1 VLSTLARAAT
11 RRPWTVIGLWA
22 AFLLLGFGLGTGVF
36 ADLSDDVPDVP
47 GTESD
52 LADDYL
58 SGVDPTGESV
68 TAVVAG
74 EPVSDAA
81 LRAQVERAVAEVRRI
96 AGVADVPDP
105 YTTPGLTSRDG
116 QALVVPVTFE
126 GGLSDEAEEA
136 ATDSAVETIKRI
148 DAPDVH
154 VSGGEL
160 LGRQLGERAQ
170 EDVKNAELIS
180 LPVVLALLLV
190 VFGGLRAAALPL
202 VIAVSGIAGAFL
214 GLFAFSQ
221 VTDIS
226 VYAIQVTTMLGLGLA
241 VDYAL
246 LTLVRFR
253 EERRRTDD
261 VVEAV
266 HRTVDAAGRTVLF
279 SGLTVAVSLTGLLV
293 FPSVFLRSM
302 GLAVAAV
309 VVVDMLAA
317 VTLLPALLTKFGG
330 RIRPSKA
337 RSEDEEGR
345 VFARLARFAQRRR
358 IAVLVTVVPALL
370 LLALPVTGMKIA
382 IGDAQ
387 QLPSSTEARQ
397 LYDTVDAHF
406 PKGTGVSPVIVVLK
420 PGTDAATADRIR
432 ALVPDSASR
441 ELPGGN
447 TVVQLQ
453 PPGSVDGKAATD
465 LVERVREV
473 RGDEPVEVTGV
484 AARLVDFRAMLA
496 DRAPWAALTV
506 LAGIFV
512 LLFAFTGSVLLP
524 LRTIATTL
532 LSLGAALGVVVWVF
546 QDGHGAGLLGGEG
559 LGALSLTAPPLI
571 VSIAFGLAMDY
582 ELFILARMRES
593 LSAAP
598 RRTPAG
604 RPPRH
609 PVRAIARRRG
619 ALDGG
624 APARGGSSVREE
636 PRARFGDAAGGP
648 RTPSGSGGVHG
659 GRRGAGEGLP
669 TGSTTRQ
676 RTGDEHEA
684 VVTGLRRSG
693 RVVTCAALLLAVVFG
708 AFMTGGFSPILQI
721 GLGLTLA
728 VLIDATVVRMLLV
741 PATMALLGR
750 WAWWAP
756 QPLRRVHDRFGLREA
771 AAAEPSV
778 TTKV

>member
-1 VLSTLARAAT
+1 MLSTLARAAT
-11 RRPWTVIGLWA
+11 RRPLTVIGLWA

-52 LADDYL
+52 MADDYL

-74 EPVSDAA
+74 VPVSDAA
-81 LRAQVERAVAEVRRI
+81 LRAQVERTVAEVRRI
-96 AGVADVPDP
+96 AGVAEVPDP
-105 YTTPGLTSRDG
+105 YTTPGLTARDG
-116 QALVVPVTFE
+116 RALVVPVTFE
-126 GGLSDEAEEA
+126 GGLSDEAEEE

-246 LTLVRFR
+246 LMLVRFR
-253 EERRRTDD
+253 EERRNTDD
-261 VVEAV
+261 VAEAV

-337 RSEDEEGR
+337 RSQDEEGR

-370 LLALPVTGMKIA
+370 LLALPVTGLRIA
-382 IGDAQ
+382 IGDAR
-387 QLPSSTEARQ
+387 QLPSGTEARQ

-406 PKGTGVSPVIVVLK
+406 PKGTGVSPVTVVLK
-420 PGTDAATADRIR
+420 PGTDTATADRIR
-432 ALVPDSASR
+432 TLVPNSESR
-441 ELPGGN
+441 ALPGGN
-447 TVVQLQ
+447 TVVELQ
-453 PPGSVDGKAATD
+453 PPGSVDGRAATD
-465 LVERVREV
+465 LVERVRDV
-473 RGDEPVEVTGV
+473 RGTEPAEVTGV

-512 LLFAFTGSVLLP
+512 LLFAFTGSVLIP

-582 ELFILARMRES
+582 ELFILARMRE
-593 LSAAP
+593 A
-598 RRTPAG
+598 
-604 RPPRH
+604 
-609 PVRAIARRRG
+609 
-619 ALDGG
+619 
-624 APARGGSSVREE
+624 
-636 PRARFGDAAGGP
+636 
-648 RTPSGSGGVHG
+648 
-659 GRRGAGEGLP
+659 
-669 TGSTTRQ
+669 RQ
-676 RTGDEHEA
+676 RTGDDHEA

-750 WAWWAP
+750 RAWWAP
-756 QPLRRVHDRFGLREA
+756 GPLRRVHDRFGLREA
-771 AAAEPSV
+771 AAAQPSV
-778 TTKV
+778 PTKV

>member
-1 VLSTLARAAT
+1 MLSTLARAAT
-11 RRPWTVIGLWA
+11 RRPLTVIGLWA

-81 LRAQVERAVAEVRRI
+81 LRAQVERTVAEVRRI

-105 YTTPGLTSRDG
+105 YTTPGLTARDG

-126 GGLSDEAEEA
+126 GGLSDEAEEE
-136 ATDSAVETIKRI
+136 ATDSAVATIKRI

-241 VDYAL
+241 IDYAL
-246 LTLVRFR
+246 LMLVRFR

-337 RSEDEEGR
+337 RSLDEEGR

-370 LLALPVTGMKIA
+370 LLALPVTGMRIA
-382 IGDAQ
+382 IGDAR

-406 PKGTGVSPVIVVLK
+406 PKGTGVSPVLVVLK
-420 PGTDAATADRIR
+420 PGTDSATADRVR
-432 ALVPDSASR
+432 ALVPDSESR

-447 TVVQLQ
+447 TVVELQ
-453 PPGSVDGKAATD
+453 PPGSVDGKAATG
-465 LVERVREV
+465 LVERVRDV

-512 LLFAFTGSVLLP
+512 LLFAFTGSVLIP

-593 LSAAP
+593 
-598 RRTPAG
+598 
-604 RPPRH
+604 
-609 PVRAIARRRG
+609 
-619 ALDGG
+619 
-624 APARGGSSVREE
+624 
-636 PRARFGDAAGGP
+636 
-648 RTPSGSGGVHG
+648 
-659 GRRGAGEGLP
+659 
-669 TGSTTRQ
+669 RQ
-676 RTGDEHEA
+676 RTGDDHEA

-750 WAWWAP
+750 HAWWAP

>member
-1 VLSTLARAAT
+1 MLSTLARAAT
-11 RRPWTVIGLWA
+11 RRPLTVIGLWA

-52 LADDYL
+52 MADDYL

-74 EPVSDAA
+74 VPVSDAA
-81 LRAQVERAVAEVRRI
+81 LRAQVERTVAEVRRI
-96 AGVADVPDP
+96 AGVAEVPDP
-105 YTTPGLTSRDG
+105 YTTPGLTARDG
-116 QALVVPVTFE
+116 RALVVPVTFE
-126 GGLSDEAEEA
+126 GGLSDEAEEE

-241 VDYAL
+241 IDYAL
-246 LTLVRFR
+246 LMLVRFR
-253 EERRRTDD
+253 EERRHTED
-261 VVEAV
+261 VIEAV

-337 RSEDEEGR
+337 RSQDEEGR

-370 LLALPVTGMKIA
+370 LLALPVTGLRIA
-382 IGDAQ
+382 IGDAR
-387 QLPSSTEARQ
+387 QLPSGTEARQ

-406 PKGTGVSPVIVVLK
+406 PKGTGVSPVTVVLK
-420 PGTDAATADRIR
+420 PGTDTATADRIR
-432 ALVPDSASR
+432 TLVPNSESR
-441 ELPGGN
+441 ALPGGN
-447 TVVQLQ
+447 TVVELQ
-453 PPGSVDGKAATD
+453 PPGSVDGRAATD
-465 LVERVREV
+465 LVERVRDV
-473 RGDEPVEVTGV
+473 RGTEPAEVTGV

-512 LLFAFTGSVLLP
+512 LLFAFTGSVLIP

-582 ELFILARMRES
+582 ELFILARMRE
-593 LSAAP
+593 A
-598 RRTPAG
+598 
-604 RPPRH
+604 
-609 PVRAIARRRG
+609 
-619 ALDGG
+619 
-624 APARGGSSVREE
+624 
-636 PRARFGDAAGGP
+636 
-648 RTPSGSGGVHG
+648 
-659 GRRGAGEGLP
+659 
-669 TGSTTRQ
+669 RQ
-676 RTGDEHEA
+676 RTGDDHEA

-750 WAWWAP
+750 RAWWAP
-756 QPLRRVHDRFGLREA
+756 GPLRRVHDRFGLREA
-771 AAAEPSV
+771 AAAQPSV
-778 TTKV
+778 PTKV